1 MSGGSGTG
9 GGAGRERIVCGLAEL
24 EEAGALAA
32 DLGDTR
38 VAVFHHG
45 GRVFALNETC
55 PHRGGP
61 LHQGEIED
69 GVVRC
74 PWHGWQFDLATGV
87 SPLNPRS
94 RVAAY
99 PARIADGKVR
109 VTLPDEPTDESP
121 DRSNHG
127 SNDGPNNP
135 PNDGP

>member
-1 MSGGSGTG
+1 MSGRSGTG
-9 GGAGRERIVCGLAEL
+9 GGAGRERVVCGLAEL
-24 EEAGALAA
+24 AEAGALAV

-45 GRVFALNETC
+45 GQVFALNETC

-61 LHQGEIED
+61 LHLGEVED

-74 PWHGWQFDLATGV
+74 PWHDWRFDLATGA

-99 PARIADGKVR
+99 PTRISDGRVR
-109 VTLPDEPTDESP
+109 VSLPDEPGNGPPDESENAP
-121 DRSNHG
+121 
-127 SNDGPNNP
+127 
-135 PNDGP
+135 

>member
-1 MSGGSGTG
+1 MSWPPGTG
-9 GGAGRERIVCGLAEL
+9 EAPGRERFVCGLAEL
-24 EEAGALAA
+24 AEAGALAV

-61 LHQGEIED
+61 LHSGEVED

-74 PWHGWQFDLATGV
+74 PWHDWRFDLATGA

-99 PARIADGKVR
+99 PAGIADGR
-109 VTLPDEPTDESP
+109 VWVSLPDEP
-121 DRSNHG
+121 G
-127 SNDGPNNP
+127 DGP
-135 PNDGP
+135 PNRP

>member
-1 MSGGSGTG
+1 MSGGSGAG
-9 GGAGRERIVCGLAEL
+9 GSGGRERIVCGLAEL
-24 EEAGALAA
+24 AEAGALAV

-38 VAVFHHG
+38 VAVFHHR

-61 LHQGEIED
+61 LHLGQVED

-74 PWHGWQFDLATGV
+74 PWHDWRFDLATGA

-99 PARIADGKVR
+99 PARIADGRVR
-109 VTLPDEPTDESP
+109 VTLPDEPG
-121 DRSNHG
+121 NG
-127 SNDGPNNP
+127 P
-135 PNDGP
+135 PNAP

>member
-1 MSGGSGTG
+1 MSAGSAGTG
-9 GGAGRERIVCGLAEL
+9 DDAGRERIVCGLAEL
-24 EEAGALAA
+24 AEAGALAV

-38 VAVFHHG
+38 VAVFHHE

-74 PWHGWQFDLATGV
+74 PWHGWQFDLATGA

-99 PARIADGKVR
+99 PARVADGRVS
-109 VTLPDEPTDESP
+109 VTLPDEPGDAL
-121 DRSNHG
+121 
-127 SNDGPNNP
+127 
-135 PNDGP
+135 